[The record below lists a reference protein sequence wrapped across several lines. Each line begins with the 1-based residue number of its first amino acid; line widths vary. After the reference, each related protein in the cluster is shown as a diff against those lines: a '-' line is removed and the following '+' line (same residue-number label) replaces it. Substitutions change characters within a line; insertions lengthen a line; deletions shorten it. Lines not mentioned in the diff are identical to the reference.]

1 MLKARRSD
9 RPPATNKPIKKSNT
23 IKNNYN
29 SKLSFA
35 KKYIIYIFLSLIIL
49 FIGFTVLVPMLVNLK
64 VWKPEIKAMLEAE
77 TGKFADIK
85 GDIELSLYP
94 SPQIK
99 IYGISL
105 KDDQKGVLIDF
116 FNSDSVIAK
125 LSLWTLLKGKIVIDK
140 IIFEDLTIN
149 LENYPGADP
158 NWVFYK
164 KENKLELDKEAY
176 NEVNSKFNYIQ
187 YPNVKIYKYE
197 ITKGNIIYNKDLKI
211 NIKDFLITKNN
222 DADII
227 KGYLNINGINFSL
240 NSSFVKQ
247 NDVENLWKS
256 SLSLI
261 NKDLK
266 ILTNGDFKYKN
277 NYPSLE
283 GDLEISSDNIGK
295 LFKGYKDI
303 NILNDKLKL
312 TSKLSLSFEN
322 NNLLY
327 SIYNLSANSGPFK
340 FTGIVSGNNGIEPT
354 IDAILSSNSMD
365 LDLVN
370 GSILSFKNILL
381 KSKDQK
387 FKNIKSYWDLFEGNM
402 LLTVGTSKFL
412 DYPIRDLIIDIEKKD
427 KKYTLNSGKG
437 TFPGN
442 TKISLKG
449 DFKNNFSL
457 FEGSSI
463 INSEDIRQFSKWL
476 SIDIKNISDSRLKK
490 TKLMSNVVLR
500 DGGASFIGI
509 NGKIDSSEVTGEV
522 RLRYEDLNSLY
533 ANLKVDKINLDAY
546 IEKNSLSEEITKPN
560 ILNILTFDEIN
571 IDVNFDKLLF
581 AKNEYNKIKFSGIS
595 KNDVLNI
602 DELNILNFHNGKL
615 ILTGNIDYSS
625 KDIRYDLAIKIN
637 HKNFEQFYN
646 SYNLP
651 IYLEDIFLGKGTI
664 EILAKGKSDFLYTN
678 MILDTD
684 RLNIL
689 YDGDLNIKNMNL
701 IGYDG
706 KINISI
712 NDLNKFLTIPSKNN
726 IIDKS
731 NFFSNI
737 FLKDNKLNINNIDFK
752 SANYE
757 YKGDIDIN
765 YDENKSINFYADL
778 FSKATSINN
787 LISIY
792 NYFYLDK
799 KNNIK
804 GELKLKA
811 DSFNIYNVKISNFN
825 SFVKFSEEELHL
837 KKLEGNLFNGSISA
851 EGKRSN
857 NKEYAYKGNIKLSK
871 IDSNILINDYFSYNK
886 IKGDIN
892 SKIEVSGKA
901 INIDQFFKTLNAKV
915 EASIKKPKLLG
926 LDTSKL
932 IGKRSFKSELDINEF
947 ILESFNTE
955 EKAEINNFSIKFNIN
970 DSSLILEKVNLKI
983 NNLNTW
989 LEGKF
994 NFYNKNY
1001 NASFKISLNDIDDKF
1016 ILLNLKNDKGV
1027 ENISIK
1033 NNYYLNNN
1041 IAANDSK
1048 KELDNEVNIISEKN
1062 NNDDFDTILDDLSK
1076 NSILSNLNKEDLSEI
1091 KDANVIKTASPQSST
1106 VKDTEE
1112 DKSFNKVIESNIK
1125 ISKLPTY
1132 LKDIKQP
1139 LPINYFKPKI
1149 IVNTITKP
1157 KLPSEED
1164 LLDNLL
1170 ESVLN
1175 P

>member
-176 NEVNSKFNYIQ
+176 KEVNSKFNYIQ

-625 KDIRYDLAIKIN
+625 RDVRYDLAIKIN

-726 IIDKS
+726 LIDKS

-811 DSFNIYNVKISNFN
+811 DSFNIHNVKISNFN

-915 EASIKKPKLLG
+915 EASIKNPKLLG

-1048 KELDNEVNIISEKN
+1048 KELDNEVNIISEIN

>member
-9 RPPATNKPIKKSNT
+9 RPPVPNKPIKK
-23 IKNNYN
+23 NNNITNIYN
-29 SKLSFA
+29 SKFSFI
-35 KKYIIYIFLSLIIL
+35 KKYMIFIFLSLIIL
-49 FIGFTVLVPMLVNLK
+49 FIGFTFLAPMLVNLK

-77 TGKFADIK
+77 TGKLAEIK
-85 GDIELSLYP
+85 GGIELSVYP

-99 IYGISL
+99 IYKISL
-105 KDDQKGVLIDF
+105 KDDQEGVLIDF
-116 FNSDSVIAK
+116 FNSNSVIAK
-125 LSLWTLLKGKIVIDK
+125 LSLWSLLKGKIVIDK

-149 LENYPGADP
+149 LDNYPSKDP

-164 KENKLELDKEAY
+164 KKNKLELDSDSF
-176 NEVNSKFNYIQ
+176 NDDNSNLNYIE
-187 YPNVKIYKYE
+187 YPNIKINEYE
-197 ITKGNIIYNKDLKI
+197 IIKGNIVYNKDIKI

-227 KGYLNINGINFSL
+227 KGNLAINGINFSL
-240 NSSFVKQ
+240 NSSFIKQ
-247 NDVENLWKS
+247 NGIDNLWKS

-261 NKDLK
+261 NKDIK
-266 ILTNGDFKYKN
+266 IITNGDFNYKN
-277 NYPSLE
+277 NYPGLE
-283 GDLEISSDNIGK
+283 GSLEISSDNIGK
-295 LFKGYKDI
+295 FSKPYKDI
-303 NILNDKLKL
+303 NILNNKLKL
-312 TSKLSLSFEN
+312 TSELSLGFN
-322 NNLLY
+322 NNNFIY
-327 SIYNLSANSGPFK
+327 SVYNLSVNSGAFK
-340 FTGIVSGNNGIEPT
+340 FTGIVSGNSGKNPK
-354 IDAILSSNSMD
+354 IDAILSSNSLD

-370 GSILSFKNILL
+370 ESISSLKNILL
-381 KSKDQK
+381 TKKDQK
-387 FKNIKSYWDLFEGNM
+387 FESITSYWDLYEGNI
-402 LLTVGTSKFL
+402 LLSVGTSKFL
-412 DYPIRDLIIDIEKKD
+412 DYPIRDLVIDIKKED
-427 KKYTLNSGKG
+427 EQYTLNSAKG
-437 TFPGN
+437 IFPGN
-442 TKISLKG
+442 TKISLNG
-449 DFKNNFSL
+449 DFKKNFL
-457 FEGSSI
+457 VFEGSSI
-463 INSEDIRQFSKWL
+463 LSSDDIRQFSKWL
-476 SIDIKNISDSRLKK
+476 SIDIKNISDARLRK
-490 TKLMSNVVLR
+490 TNLISNVVLR
-500 DGGASFIGI
+500 DGGASFVGI
-509 NGKIDSSEVTGEV
+509 NGKIDSSKVTGEV
-522 RLRYEDLNSLY
+522 RLRYKDINSLF

-546 IEKNSLSEEITKPN
+546 LEKSNLSKNITKAN
-560 ILNILTFDEIN
+560 ILDMLTFDEIN

-581 AKNEYNKIKFSGIS
+581 AKNEYNKVTFSGIS
-595 KNDVLNI
+595 KNNILNI
-602 DELNILNFHNGKL
+602 DELNLLDASNSNLN
-615 ILTGNIDYSS
+615 LTGNIDYSS
-625 KDIRYDLAIKIN
+625 KKTIYDLAIKIN
-637 HKNFEQFYN
+637 HKNFEQLYN
-646 SYNLP
+646 SYNFP
-651 IYLEDIFLGKGTI
+651 QYFEDFLIGKGTI
-664 EILAKGKSDFLYTN
+664 EILAKGEPDFLYSN
-678 MILDTD
+678 IILDTD
-684 RLNIL
+684 RLNII
-689 YDGDLNIKNMNL
+689 YDGDLNIKNMAL
-701 IGYDG
+701 VGYEG

-726 IIDKS
+726 IIEKS

-765 YDENKSINFYADL
+765 HHENGNMNFDADL
-778 FSKATSINN
+778 FSKSSSINN
-787 LISIY
+787 LINIY
-792 NYFYLDK
+792 NYFYSDK
-799 KNNIK
+799 KNIIK

-811 DSFNIYNVKISNFN
+811 DSFNINNVKISNFN
-825 SFVKFSEEELHL
+825 SLVKFSEEELNL

-857 NKEYAYKGNIKLSK
+857 KKEYEYKGNIKLSK
-871 IDSNILINDYFSYNK
+871 IDGNILINDYFFYNR
-886 IKGDIN
+886 IKADIN

-915 EASIKKPKLLG
+915 EASIKNPKLSG

-983 NNLNTW
+983 NNLNAW

-1027 ENISIK
+1027 EKISIK

-1041 IAANDSK
+1041 ISANDSK
-1048 KELDNEVNIISEKN
+1048 KELNNEVNIISEIN
-1062 NNDDFDTILDDLSK
+1062 NNDDFDTIMDDLSK

-1157 KLPSEED
+1157 KPPSEED

-1170 ESVLN
+1170 DSVLN